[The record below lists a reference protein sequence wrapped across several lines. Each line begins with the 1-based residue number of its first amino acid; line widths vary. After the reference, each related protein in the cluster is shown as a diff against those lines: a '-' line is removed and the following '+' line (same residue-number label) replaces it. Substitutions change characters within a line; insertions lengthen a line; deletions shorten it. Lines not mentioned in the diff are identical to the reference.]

1 MANALAAADGVI
13 IPLTASRFS
22 LKGMNQLSRFIDEI
36 REDRNPTLKINGVL
50 LTRFNKRTVLNRL
63 LLDEVQQSAEQLGT
77 KLYKTTI
84 RQSIVMD
91 ESQVMQED
99 IYSQNS
105 SIAEDYNNFVDEF
118 LEDEHGDK

>member
-1 MANALAAADGVI
+1 
-13 IPLTASRFS
+13 
-22 LKGMNQLSRFIDEI
+22 
-36 REDRNPTLKINGVL
+36 
-50 LTRFNKRTVLNRL
+50 
-63 LLDEVQQSAEQLGT
+63 
-77 KLYKTTI
+77 
-84 RQSIVMD
+84 MD